1 MQLPIAPAT
10 TPTTAQRPTAPAY
23 EAALYGVDG
32 DDDEH
37 QRYHDENPAPAAA
50 GQYAEGGAGVV
61 DVHELEHTRDDGY
74 GAGVERDVHRDPVFE
89 PLVEYQD
96 QHGGNGVN
104 HSQSFPAGG

>member
-10 TPTTAQRPTAPAY
+10 TPTTAPAADGPAY

-89 PLVEYQD
+89 PW
-96 QHGGNGVN
+96 
-104 HSQSFPAGG
+104 SSIRTSTAAMA